1 MNSPA
6 KRAIVIGLARSW
18 FFTKRVRLCRCR

>member
-18 FFTKRVRLCRCR
+18 FFTKTVHLFRCR